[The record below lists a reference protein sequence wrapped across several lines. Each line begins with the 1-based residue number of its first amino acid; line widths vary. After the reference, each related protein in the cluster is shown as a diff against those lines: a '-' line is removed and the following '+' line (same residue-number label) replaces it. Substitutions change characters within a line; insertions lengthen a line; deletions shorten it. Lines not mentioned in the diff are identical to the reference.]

1 MGIIFWGRGGIQ
13 GNFLADN
20 LVLQRVLSSVESH
33 SEKAVPL
40 QLFFQLY
47 LLNKARIA
55 ILFDASLSLTPL

>member
-47 LLNKARIA
+47 LLNKA
-55 ILFDASLSLTPL
+55 